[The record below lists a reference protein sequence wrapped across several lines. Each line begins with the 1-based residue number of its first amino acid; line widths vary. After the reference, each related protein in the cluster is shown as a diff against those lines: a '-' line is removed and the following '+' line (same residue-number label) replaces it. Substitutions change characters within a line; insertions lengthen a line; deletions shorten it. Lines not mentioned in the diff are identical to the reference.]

1 MSSNAL
7 FAPSNARN
15 QQKHLVEFKAGK
27 MTVKGNM
34 VHPDKRKGLLY
45 VYQSDDALMH
55 FCWKDRQ
62 TGTVEDDLIIFPDDC
77 EFKRVPEC
85 TTGRVYLLRFKSSN
99 RKLFF
104 WVQEAKTDKDEE
116 NCRRI
121 NEVLNNPPALNSSR
135 NSGGTPDGELQ
146 NLLNNMS
153 QQQLM
158 QLFGGVGQMGS
169 LSSLL
174 GTINRPSSSS
184 RSTPGGSSSS
194 SSSKP
199 TASITSSTSKSSSK
213 IPASPSTVTSSP
225 VVKPAAP
232 ASSPSTTGGSTSS
245 IQLSDLQNFLSGLG
259 VPRNAD
265 VNAQP
270 VDLSTALTSD
280 ALQSILN
287 NPEAVKELQKYLPS
301 EGDSGNQEENLKN
314 TLACPQFQQALRTF
328 STALQSG
335 QLGPV
340 VQQFEVGSDAVQA
353 ANQGNMEEFVKALQN
368 AKIDNSEASK
378 QPEKR
383 KTSDDQGTEAK
394 KKDIKDNEKTGEE

>member
-7 FAPSNARN
+7 FAPSNSRN

-27 MTVKGNM
+27 MYMKGNM
-34 VHPDKRKGLLY
+34 VHPDKKKGLLY
-45 VYQSDDALMH
+45 VYQSEDALMH
-55 FCWKDRQ
+55 LCWKDRQ
-62 TGTVEDDLIIFPDDC
+62 SGNVEDDLIIFPDDC

-85 TTGRVYLLRFKSSN
+85 TTGRVYLLKFKSN
-99 RKLFF
+99 MRKFFF

-121 NEVLNNPPALNSSR
+121 NEVLNNPPSLNSSR

-146 NLLNNMS
+146 SILNNMS

-158 QLFGGVGQMGS
+158 QLFGGVSGQMGGIS
-169 LSSLL
+169 NLL
-174 GTINRPSSSS
+174 GTMNRPSSSS
-184 RSTPGGSSSS
+184 NRATSGSS

-199 TASITSSTSKSSSK
+199 PTSTSSASSKSSTKTTTSQS
-213 IPASPSTVTSSP
+213 ASSGSSDKPQTPTGGTSS
-225 VVKPAAP
+225 
-232 ASSPSTTGGSTSS
+232 GSGTSS

-259 VPRNAD
+259 VPGNSESAS
-265 VNAQP
+265 VQP
-270 VDLSTALTSD
+270 ALTSD

-301 EGDSGNQEENLKN
+301 EGTDLNQEENLRS
-314 TLACPQFQQALRTF
+314 TLSCPQFQQALRTF

-368 AKIDNSEASK
+368 AKISSESSK

-383 KTSDDQGTEAK
+383 KTSEDSGTEAK
-394 KKDIKDNEKTGEE
+394 KKGNKDDEKPNEEK